1 MRLYSRF
8 YVVFIALLMAAVGF
22 GAGVVAM
29 RLFEPGQEPPRD
41 TFSPEE
47 VRREQ
52 EVLPVRSLDDYSEEE
67 RATISVYESRNEA
80 VVNITTQVLAYNW
93 FWDPVPQDG
102 ASGSGSIIDERG
114 YVLTNNHVIEDA
126 FQIYITL
133 ADGTRFEGELIGTD
147 VENDLAVLKFD
158 PNGTPLTV
166 IPMGSSNDLR
176 VGQKVL
182 AIGNPFALE
191 RTLTTGIVSGL
202 GRPVR
207 TRSGLVIQDMIQT
220 DASINPGNSGGPLL
234 DAQGNMIGINTQ
246 IISTSGGSIGIG
258 FAVPVDTASR
268 VVPDLIEFGMVRRG
282 WLDIT
287 PVELFPQLVA
297 YADLPVDRGVLI
309 SRVQPGGA
317 ADDAG
322 LRGGDRNRPVTI
334 NRSVVYLGGDIIVDL
349 DGQRVTSIADMR
361 QALEDNRPGQTV
373 PVTVVRGREE
383 VDLEV
388 ELVSRDAAR

>member
-1 MRLYSRF
+1 
-8 YVVFIALLMAAVGF
+8 MAAVGF

-29 RLFEPGQEPPRD
+29 RLFEPAEEPPRE
-41 TFSPEE
+41 FSPDS
-47 VRREQ
+47 VRNEQ
-52 EVLPVRSLDDYSEEE
+52 EAIPVRSLEDFSDEE

-93 FWDPVPQDG
+93 FWDPVPRDG

-114 YVLTNNHVIEDA
+114 YVLTNNHVVEDA

-133 ADGTRFEGELIGTD
+133 ADGTRFEGEVVGTD
-147 VENDLAVLKFD
+147 VENDLAVIEFE
-158 PNGTPLTV
+158 PNGAPLTV
-166 IPMGSSNDLR
+166 IPMGSSGDLR

-268 VVPDLIEFGMVRRG
+268 VVPDLIEFGRVRRG

-287 PVELFPQLVA
+287 PVQLFPQLVA
-297 YADLPVDRGVLI
+297 YANLPVDRGVLV
-309 SRVQPGGA
+309 SRVQSGGEA
-317 ADDAG
+317 AEAG
-322 LRGGDRNRPVTI
+322 LRGGDPNMPVTI
-334 NRSVVYLGGDIIVDL
+334 NRSVAYLGGDIIIEL
-349 DGQRVTSIADMR
+349 DGQPVTSISDMR

-373 PVTVVRGREE
+373 PITVIRGREE
-383 VDLEV
+383 VELEV
-388 ELVSRDAAR
+388 DLVSRDAGR

>member
-8 YVVFIALLMAAVGF
+8 QLVIVGVAAAAAGFLVALILASTGLFAAREAEPEPFVLQT
-22 GAGVVAM
+22 GAGGTGEVV
-29 RLFEPGQEPPRD
+29 
-41 TFSPEE
+41 
-47 VRREQ
+47 
-52 EVLPVRSLDDYSEEE
+52 PVAALADLTEDELQNIR
-67 RATISVYESRNEA
+67 VYEDRNQA

-126 FQIYITL
+126 YQISVTL
-133 ADGTRFEGELIGTD
+133 ADGTRFPGELVGTD
-147 VENDLAVLKFD
+147 LENDLAVIRFD
-158 PNGTPLTV
+158 PGGNPLTV
-166 IPMGSSNDLR
+166 VPMGSSEDLR

-234 DAQGNMIGINTQ
+234 DARGNMIGINTQ

-258 FAVPVDTASR
+258 FAVPVDTARR
-268 VVPDLIEFGMVRRG
+268 VVPDLIEHGRVIRG
-282 WLDIT
+282 WIDIT
-287 PVELFPQLVA
+287 PVELFPQLVSFA
-297 YADLPVDRGVLI
+297 NLPVERGILV
-309 SRVQPGGA
+309 SRVESGGRA
-317 ADDAG
+317 ERAG
-322 LRGGDRNRPVTI
+322 LRGGSPRNTVTI
-334 NRSVVYLGGDIIVDL
+334 NRTAVFLGGDIIVGI
-349 DGQRVTSIADMR
+349 DGMQVATISDMR
-361 QALEDNRPGQTV
+361 QALEDNRPGEV
-373 PVTVVRGREE
+373 VEVTVVRGSQEITL
-383 VDLEV
+383 DV
-388 ELVSRDAAR
+388 ELSDR